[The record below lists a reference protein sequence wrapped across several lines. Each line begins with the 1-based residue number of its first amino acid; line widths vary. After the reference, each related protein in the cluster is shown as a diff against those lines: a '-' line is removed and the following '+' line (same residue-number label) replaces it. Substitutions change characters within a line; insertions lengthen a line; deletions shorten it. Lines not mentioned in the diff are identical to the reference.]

1 VYTDAEEDAEQL
13 LSMGGGESK
22 EDEWVQTHAGRSESL
37 IRRYLFRERQLT
49 DLGTFF
55 VAAPASHPDHIEDI
69 PDDEAVA
76 ADMQNMSLKANES
89 MPADDEIPDMEEDD
103 LEDALNSNIVA
114 APKPA
119 YVGLAHFLL
128 VYIDRDIANP
138 RLAVATSRRL
148 VNTMR

>member
-1 VYTDAEEDAEQL
+1 
-13 LSMGGGESK
+13 
-22 EDEWVQTHAGRSESL
+22 
-37 IRRYLFRERQLT
+37 
-49 DLGTFF
+49 
-55 VAAPASHPDHIEDI
+55 
-69 PDDEAVA
+69 
-76 ADMQNMSLKANES
+76 MQNMSLKANES